1 MDENH
6 IGLHCNH
13 LFRQASHL
21 IQIAFCE
28 ANIEPGIASI
38 LPIQPLELLFE
49 SDQRR
54 LHLRVVLWSINQHA
68 NKSTAARLLRPDSKR
83 PCSR

>member
-6 IGLHCNH
+6 IRLLGGH

-21 IQIAFCE
+21 IQIASCE
-28 ANIEPGIASI
+28 ANIEPGIAPI
-38 LPIQPLELLFE
+38 QQIQPLELLFE
-49 SDQRR
+49 CDQRR
-54 LHLRVVLWSINQHA
+54 LHLRVVLWGINQHA
-68 NKSTAARLLRPDSKR
+68 NKSTAARLLRPGSKR